1 MIAYLPEVFFGN
13 SVEAD
18 GRPWFYP
25 ICEAPASDHT
35 SLCSLLHIGSILR
48 DKMSG
53 LTKPSVE
60 TLQYTGETVRKVM
73 KTLQSGEKTVPQSI
87 VLAVGGLASGS
98 VSLTQILNHF
108 EKVIRFR

>member
-1 MIAYLPEVFFGN
+1 MHTYPRYFRH
-13 SVEAD
+13 SVEGD

-25 ICEAPASDHT
+25 ICDASASDHT
-35 SLCSLLHIGSILR
+35 SLCSLLHLGSILR

-53 LTKPSVE
+53 LTEPSVE

-73 KTLQSGEKTVPQSI
+73 ETLQLGEETVPQSI

-98 VSLTQILNHF
+98 VGSKSF
-108 EKVIRFR
+108 EKVIY